1 MKISI
6 IIVNYNVQYFLE
18 QCLLSVL
25 NACKGL
31 DAEVFVVDNNSS
43 DGSVAMVK
51 EKFPLV
57 ILIANSDNK
66 GFSAANNQAIR
77 LAKGEYI
84 LLLNP
89 DTVVEEDTFRKT
101 CRFMDEHPDAG
112 ALGVQMID
120 GKGNFLPESKRGL
133 PVPSVAFYKIFGL
146 SALFPKSK
154 TFGKY
159 HLGFLDKNEIHKVDV
174 LSGAF
179 MLLRKSTID
188 KTGLLD
194 EDYFMYGED
203 IDLSYRITKAGYFN
217 YYYPETRIIHYKG
230 ESTKKSSINYVFVF
244 YRAMA
249 IFAGKH
255 FARGN
260 ARLFNL
266 LITLAIYLRASAAIV
281 KRIGDKLLLPLS
293 DAALIYT
300 GMYFLKNYWEFTVKD
315 VHYPAFFMN
324 SLVPLYILIWL
335 FSAFV
340 SGGYDQPVRLSKLV
354 RGILSGAVVILVIY
368 ALLPESY
375 RFSRALI
382 LLGTVYSFIALSGYR
397 LILNFM
403 GLIKLSGSQK
413 KRLMI
418 VGDQEETQRILSLL
432 QMSGTTSSFIGYVS
446 TKSENNHG
454 ALKDFYLGTIDTL
467 SDIVSLYEANEV
479 IFCSRELTSQQI
491 IQQMLQTNKLDVEY
505 KIAPPESLYIIG
517 SNSINEQGALYFVDL
532 HSISQPASKRNK
544 RMLDIAL
551 AIVLFLFSPFLIIVQ
566 QYKAG
571 FMTNLLNVFIGK
583 YSWVGL
589 SNTGISSLKKGVLS
603 PADSYQE
610 EINLNVRQR
619 LEALYAKEYRPEN
632 DLRIIL
638 KSVKLLGR
646 KMN

>member
-6 IIVNYNVQYFLE
+6 VIVNYNVQYFLE
-18 QCLLSVL
+18 QCLLSVA
-25 NACKGL
+25 NACKGMN
-31 DAEVFVVDNNSS
+31 AEVFVVDNNSS
-43 DGSVAMVK
+43 DGSVEMVAR
-51 EKFPLV
+51 KFPDV
-57 ILIANSDNK
+57 KLIANKDNE

-89 DTVVEEDTFRKT
+89 DTVVEEDTFSKT
-101 CRFMDEHPDAG
+101 CNFMDAHPDAG
-112 ALGVQMID
+112 ALGVLMID

-146 SALFPKSK
+146 ASLFPKSK

-179 MLLRKSTID
+179 MLLRKTALD

-217 YYYPETRIIHYKG
+217 YYFPQTRIIHYKG

-249 IFAGKH
+249 IFADKH
-255 FARGN
+255 FAKGN

-266 LITLAIYLRASAAIV
+266 LITLAIYLRAGLAV
-281 KRIGDKLLLPLS
+281 LKRFAEKVFLPLM
-293 DAALIYT
+293 DAVLIYA
-300 GMYFLKNYWEFTVKD
+300 GMFFLKNYWEVTVKD
-315 VHYPAFFMN
+315 VHYPSFFMN
-324 SLVPLYILIWL
+324 AVVPLYIITWL
-335 FSAFV
+335 SAAYL
-340 SGGYDQPVRLSKLV
+340 SGGYDKPVRISKLI
-354 RGILSGAVVILVIY
+354 RGILTGAVVILVVY
-368 ALLPESY
+368 ALLPEHY

-382 LLGTVYSFIALSGYR
+382 LLGTIYACIATAGLR
-397 LILNFM
+397 MLLNVT
-403 GLIKLSGSQK
+403 GAVKLAGSQQ

-446 TKSENNHG
+446 TGSENNNG
-454 ALKDFYLGTIDTL
+454 PLKDFYLGSVDTL
-467 SDIVSLYEANEV
+467 ADIVSLYEANEV

-517 SNSINEQGALYFVDL
+517 SNSINEQGTLYFVDL
-532 HSISQPASKRNK
+532 HSIQQPSSRRNK
-544 RMLDIAL
+544 RILDIVASIL
-551 AIVLFLFSPFLIIVQ
+551 LLILSPILIFVQ
-566 QYKAG
+566 QEKVG
-571 FMTNLLNVFIGK
+571 FLLNIYKVLTGTF
-583 YSWVGL
+583 SWVGL
-589 SNTGISSLKKGVLS
+589 NNSGISRLKKGVLS
-603 PADSYQE
+603 PADGYPE
-610 EINLNVRQR
+610 EINSGVKQR
-619 LEALYAKEYRPEN
+619 LEALYAKEYRPSN
-632 DLRIIL
+632 DLRIL
-638 KSVKLLGR
+638 MRSVKLLGR
-646 KMN
+646 KTI